1 MDVGHWV
8 WGDAAMNA
16 VLAALP
22 AAGFAMIFN
31 VPRQALKFCALGGAL
46 TYSVRAFLMQGFG
59 VSIGLATFAA
69 ATMMGI
75 LGVFWSRRYWMPR
88 PVYTVPAIIP
98 MIPGTYAYETMIT
111 LVSMSEQ
118 GASDELVTRFLTNG
132 VHTLSILFAI
142 TFGLAI
148 PSLHYFRRRHPVI

>member
-1 MDVGHWV
+1 MEIGHWH
-8 WGDAAMNA
+8 WDQAIIDAL
-16 VLAALP
+16 LAALP

-46 TYSVRAFLMQGFG
+46 TYSFRAFLMQGFD
-59 VSIGLATFAA
+59 VSIGLATFVA
-69 ATMMGI
+69 ATLMGI
-75 LGVFWSRRYWMPR
+75 LGVFWSRRHWMPR

-111 LVSMSEQ
+111 LVSMSEH
-118 GASDELVTRFLTNG
+118 GASDELVARFLTNG